1 MSIPVTLC
9 WIPRP
14 SLLNTPCVWK
24 GSCLAESY
32 LGVFKVIVQSLHT
45 PPRLPT
51 ESNGNSEGRGVQEKE
66 FSRVWG
72 VTSRGLFS
80 GGSELDWKV
89 YFLALDE

>member
-1 MSIPVTLC
+1 MWDSPPKLVEH
-9 WIPRP
+9 P
-14 SLLNTPCVWK
+14 SCIE

-45 PPRLPT
+45 RPLTPPPLT
-51 ESNGNSEGRGVQEKE
+51 ESNGNSEGRGVQEKA

-89 YFLALDE
+89 YFLALDQ